1 MQLNRLLFIF
11 YRIIEKFTSIRPESY
26 ILYSLFYFYY
36 LIVFRRFIFPI
47 KKDYGDKRE
56 LWEKFRFGKISNLI
70 EFQENLK
77 NCLMQ
82 GPINFENSMEISIR
96 GHNMLKGK
104 LAYYFKIKV
113 FL

>member
-36 LIVFRRFIFPI
+36 LIFFGRFILPI

-56 LWEKFRFGKISNLI
+56 LWEKFRFGKISN
-70 EFQENLK
+70 
-77 NCLMQ
+77 
-82 GPINFENSMEISIR
+82 
-96 GHNMLKGK
+96 
-104 LAYYFKIKV
+104 
-113 FL
+113 